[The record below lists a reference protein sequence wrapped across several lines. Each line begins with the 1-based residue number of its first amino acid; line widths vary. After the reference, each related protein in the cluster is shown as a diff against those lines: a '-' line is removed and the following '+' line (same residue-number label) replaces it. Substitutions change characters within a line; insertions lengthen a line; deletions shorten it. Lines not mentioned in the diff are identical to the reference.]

1 MCLELTENAR
11 KLFDMLFTTDFNR
24 SELKAKLDAGL
35 FSVDDVNMAAFRYV
49 EYCNG
54 VPDFDECDR
63 HPFGEI
69 IPGYESSHLL
79 EAIKLLLEYGL
90 DPNKTFDTECHEN
103 ILSELRFVM
112 NGYQSADAAA
122 LMFER
127 GADPNLTVDGGENT
141 IIGDLCFDVCWFLYG
156 DVDSRY
162 VADEFMHYWMV
173 IIGNGAKFQDGSEVV
188 KVFQDHSAIHNE
200 MFDVSKLK
208 NHRQYYFG
216 IVNGGEKEHSWVSI
230 FDKATSRE
238 VARYE

>member
-1 MCLELTENAR
+1 MCLELSENAQQ
-11 KLFDMLFTTDFNR
+11 LFDMLFTRDFDR

-35 FSVDDVNMAAFRYV
+35 FSVDDVNTAAYQYV
-49 EYCNG
+49 DYCNG
-54 VPDFDECDR
+54 VPNFDECDR
-63 HPFGEI
+63 HPFGEL

-90 DPNKTFDTECHEN
+90 DPNKTFDTDCHEN

-122 LMFER
+122 LMFEH
-127 GADPNLTVDGGENT
+127 GANPNLIIEDEG
-141 IIGDLCFDVCWFLYG
+141 IPLIGDMDFDVGWFLYG
-156 DVDSRY
+156 DVESRY

-173 IIGNGAKFQDGSEVV
+173 IVGNGAKFQDGSEVV
-188 KVFQDHSAIHNE
+188 KVFQDHSALHDE
-200 MFDVSKLK
+200 LFDVSKLK

-216 IVNGGEKEHSWVSI
+216 IVNGEEKGPSWVSI

-238 VARYE
+238 VARY

>member
-1 MCLELTENAR
+1 MCLELTENAQ

-69 IPGYESSHLL
+69 IPGYESSHLM

-90 DPNKTFDTECHEN
+90 DPNKTFETECHEN

-122 LMFER
+122 LMFEY
-127 GADPNLTVDGGENT
+127 GANPNL
-141 IIGDLCFDVCWFLYG
+141 IIEDEGIPLISDLDFDVVWFLYG

-188 KVFQDHSAIHNE
+188 KVFQDYSTPHYE
-200 MFDVSKLK
+200 TFDVSKLK

>member
-1 MCLELTENAR
+1 MCLELTENAQE
-11 KLFDMLFTTDFNR
+11 LFDMLFTTDFDKKK
-24 SELKAKLDAGL
+24 LKAKLDAGL
-35 FSVDDVNMAAFRYV
+35 FSADDVNMAAFQYV
-49 EYCNG
+49 DYCNG

-63 HPFGEI
+63 HPFGKI

-79 EAIKLLLEYGL
+79 EAIMLLLDYGL

-122 LMFER
+122 LMFEH
-127 GADPNLTVDGGENT
+127 GADPNLIVDGGANT
-141 IIGDLCFDVCWFLYG
+141 IIGDLDFDVGWFLYG

-173 IIGNGAKFQDGSEVV
+173 IVGNGARFHNGSEVV
-188 KVFQDHSAIHNE
+188 KVFNDYSAPHYE

-216 IVNGGEKEHSWVSI
+216 IVNGGEKGHSWVSI
-230 FDKATSRE
+230 FDKATNRE
-238 VARYE
+238 VARY